1 MMGASVWGRREG
13 INLVARNSRI
23 VEAIER
29 YLEKTSSF
37 CFVFLIGKN
46 KNVTVLYVIVVAIID
61 LILLE
66 MLWFV
71 VEGKNIIL
79 KKLYYHYKKVF
90 SCPPIFLGVSN
101 N

>member
-1 MMGASVWGRREG
+1 MVVGNSSSTVSTSSACIGLAGMTGASVWGRREG

-66 MLWFV
+66 ML
-71 VEGKNIIL
+71 
-79 KKLYYHYKKVF
+79 
-90 SCPPIFLGVSN
+90 
-101 N
+101 